1 MNKKYFYY
9 VIIFALFIELFF
21 QLIPVIYRNLSVSQK
36 EVPIYVLGHCVS
48 YGYPYQGKVSFPKTI
63 ARMLNNKI
71 DDKDIKIVMLSEASQ
86 TIFQQYL
93 KYYKYKLFH
102 PHSRGIVLCYMSKDI
117 NNLQNITTGNNKF
130 FINILKRINLIN
142 LPTIYFNKINDFKSQ
157 YDIFLYLIN
166 KFGDDIYVST
176 VSGNYSGAM
185 PNNIDSL
192 IKNKNLKE
200 ELQIVDNL
208 ILNNNYDYALEK
220 INELFKI
227 YKNDSQILYRV
238 GKIYEKQQKINEA
251 NSTYKKMIKYED
263 LRPTIEENM
272 TIRNL
277 AKKYNV
283 TLVDIDTDICN
294 KNKIIGYNYFID
306 MAHPTIDF
314 DIFIAQ
320 EFIEK
325 IKQNYKIDI
334 IDTDITKQL
343 EDELSYIDWFIVY
356 RDALGEIFY
365 YSYYKKAIFD
375 VYNKEIISNYISKLY
390 EFHNKIED
398 KNITDLNKREEII
411 HICEILFE
419 YIQGNKEKTIKLIN
433 DYNLKDIILQRE
445 KKDEERMQCWWYMKH
460 WLIDFIFENKI

>member
-1 MNKKYFYY
+1 
-9 VIIFALFIELFF
+9 
-21 QLIPVIYRNLSVSQK
+21 
-36 EVPIYVLGHCVS
+36 
-48 YGYPYQGKVSFPKTI
+48 
-63 ARMLNNKI
+63 
-71 DDKDIKIVMLSEASQ
+71 
-86 TIFQQYL
+86 
-93 KYYKYKLFH
+93 
-102 PHSRGIVLCYMSKDI
+102 
-117 NNLQNITTGNNKF
+117 
-130 FINILKRINLIN
+130 
-142 LPTIYFNKINDFKSQ
+142 
-157 YDIFLYLIN
+157 
-166 KFGDDIYVST
+166 
-176 VSGNYSGAM
+176 
-185 PNNIDSL
+185 
-192 IKNKNLKE
+192 
-200 ELQIVDNL
+200 
-208 ILNNNYDYALEK
+208 
-220 INELFKI
+220 
-227 YKNDSQILYRV
+227 
-238 GKIYEKQQKINEA
+238 
-251 NSTYKKMIKYED
+251 MIKYED

-283 TLVDIDTDICN
+283 TLVDIDTDIYN

-325 IKQNYKIDI
+325 FKQTYKIDI
-334 IDTDITKQL
+334 IDIDIKKQL
-343 EDELSYIDWFIVY
+343 EDELSYRDWFIVY

-365 YSYYKKAIFD
+365 YSYYKKTMFD

-419 YIQGNKEKTIKLIN
+419 YIQGNKENTINLIN